1 MKNVYVVQRLE
12 FNVFDN
18 MYTPYYLTDEVFT
31 SLSKA
36 LEMVN
41 YTIENE
47 IGEMIKSDMDDDKY
61 NTKRIDWESNGNK
74 YRFVIKKLIVN
85 EYDYSV

>member
-18 MYTPYYLTDEVFT
+18 MYSPYYLTDEVFS

-41 YTIENE
+41 YTVENE
-47 IGEMIKSDMDDDKY
+47 IGEIVKSNMNDDKY
-61 NTKRIDWESNGNK
+61 NTKFIDWISNDNK